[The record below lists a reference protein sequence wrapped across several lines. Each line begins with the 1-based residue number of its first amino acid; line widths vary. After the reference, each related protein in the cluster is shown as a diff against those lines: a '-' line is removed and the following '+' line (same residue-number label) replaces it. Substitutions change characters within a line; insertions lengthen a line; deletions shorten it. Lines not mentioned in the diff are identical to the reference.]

1 MPDRQEQRD
10 RGSMDAMK
18 DEKYKAHLLQNV
30 REHTEF
36 LRLLRSEEVLSYLEI
51 GSMYGGSLWRTANY
65 LPKGSRIVSIDYM
78 VDTPEAKHSL
88 QACVMELNDIGYDA
102 HLIFGDSASP
112 EIIEM
117 AAALGPYDCVFI
129 DGAHTLEAVT
139 NDWDNYGSM
148 GRLVAFH
155 DISWNDTWKSSVPG
169 RVSKPMGVPE
179 LWQSLKKNYKHVEF
193 QYQVPCNYYGIGVLW
208 K

>member
-1 MPDRQEQRD
+1 
-10 RGSMDAMK
+10 MK
-18 DEKYKAHLLQNV
+18 DQRYKENLLQNV

-36 LRLLRSEEVLSYLEI
+36 LQLLKSEGVLSYLEI
-51 GSMYGGSLWRTANY
+51 GSMYGGSLWRTANA

-88 QACVMELNDIGYDA
+88 QACVLELNEVGYDA
-102 HLIFGDSASP
+102 HLILGDSTAS
-112 EIIEM
+112 ETIDK

-129 DGAHTLEAVT
+129 DGAHTLEAVS
-139 NDWDNYGSM
+139 NDWSNYGPM

-169 RVSKPMGVPE
+169 RVSKPMGVPA
-179 LWQSLKKNYKHVEF
+179 LWNSLKTNYKHVEL
-193 QYQVPCNYYGIGVLW
+193 QYQIPRNYYGIGVLW